1 MGRIEEE
8 KIKGM
13 RAALTS
19 QRGEARKDMTK
30 KEERKQQMRGGKDRV

>member
-13 RAALTS
+13 R
-19 QRGEARKDMTK
+19 QRREIDGWRRQRRGEARKNMEGH
-30 KEERKQQMRGGKDRV
+30 EERRQQV

>member
-13 RAALTS
+13 KQESSTDKLEGRG
-19 QRGEARKDMTK
+19 QKRHDRERGEEATNEGR
-30 KEERKQQMRGGKDRV
+30 